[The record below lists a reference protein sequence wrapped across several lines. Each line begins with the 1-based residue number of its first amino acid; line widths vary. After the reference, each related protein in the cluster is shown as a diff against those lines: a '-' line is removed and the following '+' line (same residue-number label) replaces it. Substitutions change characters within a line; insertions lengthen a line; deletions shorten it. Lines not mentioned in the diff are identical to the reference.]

1 MSGSEPSDALR
12 VVNAMLT
19 QVDSLRTLPNVLI
32 FCTSNITGAI
42 DLAFIDRADIKQFI
56 GNPSKDAI
64 YRILQSCVQEL
75 MRLALVSPP
84 QPLLEERALHLTGFV
99 ENEATALSLS
109 LYRLAQGC
117 EGISGRSLRKLPL
130 LAFSS
135 LLEEGRQGGTDTL
148 SVGTAEFIQ
157 SLEMVARQQFKEK
170 EELQANSCQLE
181 AKCRGKLR
189 ADSC

>member
-42 DLAFIDRADIKQFI
+42 DLAFIDRADIKQYI

-75 MRLALVSPP
+75 MRLDLVSPP

-109 LYRLAQGC
+109 LYRLSQNC

-135 LLEEGRQGGTDTL
+135 LLETRVGDTH
-148 SVGTAEFIQ
+148 SVGAADFIQ
-157 SLEMVARQQFKEK
+157 SLELIARRQFKDR
-170 EELQANSCQLE
+170 EELQMNSCQME
-181 AKCRGKLR
+181 TGKFRGKLQ
-189 ADSC
+189 D

>member
-1 MSGSEPSDALR
+1 
-12 VVNAMLT
+12 MLT
-19 QVDSLRTLPNVLI
+19 QMDSLRALPNVLI

-42 DLAFIDRADIKQFI
+42 DLAFIDRADIKQYI

-75 MRLALVSPP
+75 MRLDLVSPP

-109 LYRLAQGC
+109 LYRLAQTC
-117 EGISGRSLRKLPL
+117 EGISGRGLRKLPL

-135 LLEEGRQGGTDTL
+135 LLESRQGGTDAL
-148 SVGTAEFIQ
+148 SVGAAEFIQ
-157 SLEMVARQQFKEK
+157 SLELVARQQFKER
-170 EELQANSCQLE
+170 EDLQKNSCQME
-181 AKCRGKLR
+181 SKFRGKLQ
-189 ADSC
+189 D